1 MSGWYHVASR
11 KFCCCL
17 PVRIGV
23 FVLSALSAFLGG
35 ISAFV
40 VWYTVIRTAKYGTV
54 DSNLSSLNNLNST
67 ITNSTNTDDWQ
78 SSLNS
83 VALDKQQYYAFI
95 VIGVILSIYTLFS
108 LFGFLGAIFRKR
120 AFVALYSTVLWF
132 LLGAN
137 IAVGVYMSYSAI
149 RRRNDL
155 AAQCA
160 ADSQNNQNNII
171 ADGENKITSAACD
184 AASKIGIAVYIIV
197 TVVQLLIQLYC
208 CIIVKRYVEQ
218 LSEEQ
223 GFKQHVAG
231 NRVAKEAGSY
241 GSYYPHQPLSN
252 QHELGPY
259 PYAQP
264 DHSFGAK
271 V

>member
-23 FVLSALSAFLGG
+23 FVLSALSAFFGG

-40 VWYTVIRTAKYGTV
+40 VWYTVVRTAKYGTV
-54 DSNLSSLNNLNST
+54 DSNLSSLNNNGTISDLN
-67 ITNSTNTDDWQ
+67 NSQDWQ
-78 SSLNS
+78 SALNS

-108 LFGFLGAIFRKR
+108 VFGFIGSIFRKR
-120 AFVALYSTVLWF
+120 ALVALYSTVLWF

-137 IAVGVYMSYSAI
+137 LGIAIYMSYSAI
-149 RRRNDL
+149 KRRDDL

-160 ADSQNNQNNII
+160 ADSKNNQDNLI
-171 ADGENKITSAACD
+171 ADGQNKITTAACD

-197 TVVQLLIQLYC
+197 AVVQLLIQLYC

-223 GFKQHVAG
+223 GFKAHVAG
-231 NRVAKEAGSY
+231 NRVAKDQGAY
-241 GSYYPHQPLSN
+241 GSYYPHQPLTN

>member
-1 MSGWYHVASR
+1 IR
-11 KFCCCL
+11 KPVIDAAL
-17 PVRIGV
+17 PFATITQVRIGV
-23 FVLSALSAFLGG
+23 FVLSALSAFFGG

-54 DSNLSSLNNLNST
+54 DSHLSSFNNNST
-67 ITNSTNTDDWQ
+67 ITQLNDSEDWQ
-78 SSLNS
+78 SALNS

-108 LFGFLGAIFRKR
+108 VFGFIGSIFRKR
-120 AFVALYSTVLWF
+120 ALVALYSTVLWF

-137 IAVGVYMSYSAI
+137 LGIAIYMSYSAI

-155 AAQCA
+155 ANQCA
-160 ADSQNNQNNII
+160 NDAKNNQDNFI
-171 ADGENKITSAACD
+171 ADGQNKITSAACD

-197 TVVQLLIQLYC
+197 SVLQLLIQLYC

-218 LSEEQ
+218 LTEEQ

-231 NRVAKEAGSY
+231 NRVAKDAGAY
-241 GSYYPHQPLSN
+241 GSYYPHQPLTN

>member
-23 FVLSALSAFLGG
+23 FVLSALSAFFGG

-54 DSNLSSLNNLNST
+54 DSNLSSLNNNST
-67 ITNSTNTDDWQ
+67 INAINDSDDWK
-78 SSLNS
+78 SALNS

-95 VIGVILSIYTLFS
+95 VIGVILSIYTIFS
-108 LFGFLGAIFRKR
+108 VFGFIGSIFRKR
-120 AFVALYSTVLWF
+120 ALVALYSTVLWF

-137 IAVGVYMSYSAI
+137 IAIGVYMSYSVI
-149 RRRNDL
+149 KRRNDL
-155 AAQCA
+155 SAQCA
-160 ADSQNNQNNII
+160 ADAKNNQDNVI
-171 ADGENKITSAACD
+171 ADGQNKITTAACD
-184 AASKIGIAVYIIV
+184 AASKIGVAVYIIV
-197 TVVQLLIQLYC
+197 VVIQLLIQLYC

-218 LSEEQ
+218 LTEEQ

-231 NRVAKEAGSY
+231 NRVAKDAGSY

>member
-23 FVLSALSAFLGG
+23 FVLSALSAFFGG

-40 VWYTVIRTAKYGTV
+40 VWYTVVRTAKYGTV
-54 DSNLSSLNNLNST
+54 NSNLSSFNSNST
-67 ITNSTNTDDWQ
+67 LTQINDNDDWKTA
-78 SSLNS
+78 LNS

-95 VIGVILSIYTLFS
+95 VIGVILTIYTLFS
-108 LFGFLGAIFRKR
+108 VFGFIGSIFRKR
-120 AFVALYSTVLWF
+120 ALVALYSTVLWF

-137 IAVGVYMSYSAI
+137 LGIAIYMSYSAI

-155 AAQCA
+155 ADQCA
-160 ADSQNNQNNII
+160 NDAKNNQDNFI
-171 ADGENKITSAACD
+171 ADQQNKITDAACD

-197 TVVQLLIQLYC
+197 AVVQLLIQLYC

-218 LSEEQ
+218 LTEEQ

-231 NRVAKEAGSY
+231 NRVAKDAGSF
-241 GSYYPHQPLSN
+241 GSYYPHQPLTN

-259 PYAQP
+259 PYSQP
-264 DHSFGAK
+264 DHSFGTKA
-271 V
+271 